1 VVRSGFLRIHLAL
14 SPRLEA
20 FSSQFLAAAAARNR
34 DALPPLACTP
44 QCTPPSELNRLGRQC
59 VGTLNSTTVIVATPE
74 TQTSK
79 VAMFSARHAF
89 EASRHRRLKRLR
101 VQRLLAL
108 VFVSCSGAFSP
119 LGSSIGTPPVTGSGG
134 TNPGGGPTDTP
145 PNGASGPAFP
155 ATIRRLSQP
164 EIQSVLASALD
175 FKGTAPVSF
184 PGERFDHGFESQYD
198 RLTLSL
204 GFGDALQSVAEAA
217 SEHVSKNLSTLAP
230 CPGGQP
236 AELQCL
242 STFLSTKGAALY
254 RRPLSSEE
262 AGELTA
268 LYTQARA
275 EVDYAGALGA
285 VVEAMVQSPR
295 FLFRTELGASD
306 APQAVVQLTPTETA
320 SALSFW
326 LTAAAPDE
334 ALQAAAADGTLA
346 TASGRR
352 AQAERLLQ
360 SEAGRTGLRNLL
372 VQWLGLSRFRQL
384 VKDDAAFTDS
394 LKQSMLEETTR
405 ALDSALAKADGSFA
419 DMFLAGETFV
429 NPELAKHYGLSVDAG
444 WQRVAV
450 DSAVRRGLL
459 TQASLLTRYSQGKT
473 TRSPIPFGLFLQE
486 RILCGELGVPPPGVG
501 NLVPPANLTTMR
513 QISTTFR
520 QNNKDC
526 QACHKQIDGAALPV
540 EEQFDLLGR
549 LSPIDTGDPD
559 FGTGFLIE
567 TDQDGPFVGAPAL
580 AAALAKSEQVKS
592 CFAAHLLSASTGVGL
607 TAPSRR
613 TAEATRVVTAANRSF
628 ATGSI
633 RALLLAWVESD
644 DFVNRNGT
652 QLPVRQ
658 P

>member
-1 VVRSGFLRIHLAL
+1 MSPSAVPLFSKAAMRSL
-14 SPRLEA
+14 S
-20 FSSQFLAAAAARNR
+20 
-34 DALPPLACTP
+34 
-44 QCTPPSELNRLGRQC
+44 
-59 VGTLNSTTVIVATPE
+59 
-74 TQTSK
+74 
-79 VAMFSARHAF
+79 HAF
-89 EASRHRRLKRLR
+89 EACRRSLWQHR
-101 VQRLLAL
+101 LAYGL
-108 VFVSCSGAFSP
+108 VGVAFLSCSGAFSP
-119 LGSSIGTPPVTGSGG
+119 LGSSLGAPPGASGGG

-145 PNGASGPAFP
+145 PTGASGPAFP
-155 ATIRRLSQP
+155 ATIRRLSQK

-175 FKGTAPVSF
+175 FNGTAPVAF

-204 GFGDALQSVAEAA
+204 GFGDALQSVAEAV
-217 SEHVSKNLSTLAP
+217 SEHVGKNLATLAP

-242 STFLSTKGAALY
+242 SAFLSTKGAALY
-254 RRPLSSEE
+254 RRPLSTDERS
-262 AGELTA
+262 ELTA

-306 APQAVVQLTPTETA
+306 SPQAVVQLTPVETA

-326 LTAAAPDE
+326 LTGSAPD
-334 ALQAAAADGTLA
+334 ALLQAAATDGTLA

-352 AQAERLLQ
+352 AEAERLLQ
-360 SEAGRTGLRNLL
+360 TDFGRTGVRNML
-372 VQWLGLSRFRQL
+372 VQWLGLSRFRQT
-384 VKDDAAFTDS
+384 VKDDTAFTDS

-405 ALDSALAKADGSFA
+405 TVDRALTQGDGSFA
-419 DMFLAGETFV
+419 DLFLSSETEV
-429 NPELAKHYGLSVDAG
+429 NAELAKHYGLSVATG
-444 WQRVAV
+444 WQRVTL
-450 DSAVRRGLL
+450 DSTVRRGLL
-459 TQASLLTRYSQGKT
+459 TQASLLTQYSQGKT
-473 TRSPIPFGLFLQE
+473 TRSPIPLGLFLQE

-501 NLVPPANLTTMR
+501 GLVPPANLTTMR

-526 QACHKQIDGAALPV
+526 QACHKQIDGATLPV

-549 LSPIDTGDPD
+549 ASPIDTGDPD
-559 FGTGFLIE
+559 FGKGFLVD

-580 AAALAKSEQVKS
+580 AALLAKSEQVKS
-592 CFAAHLLSASTGVGL
+592 CFAAHLLSASVGVGL

-613 TAEATRVVTAANRSF
+613 SPEAARVVTATNRSF
-628 ATGSI
+628 ATGNI
-633 RALLLAWVESD
+633 RELMLAWVESD

-652 QLPVRQ
+652 QLPMRQ